1 MHVNTDVVIKYLET
15 PVGYN
20 FFSSVVDSCALW
32 WEGLYEYICER
43 SEMKGGK
50 VNVKQVH
57 LLGFADFLSL

>member
-1 MHVNTDVVIKYLET
+1 M
-15 PVGYN
+15 GYN
-20 FFSSVVDSCALW
+20 FFSSVVDSCASW

-43 SEMKGGK
+43 SEIKGGK